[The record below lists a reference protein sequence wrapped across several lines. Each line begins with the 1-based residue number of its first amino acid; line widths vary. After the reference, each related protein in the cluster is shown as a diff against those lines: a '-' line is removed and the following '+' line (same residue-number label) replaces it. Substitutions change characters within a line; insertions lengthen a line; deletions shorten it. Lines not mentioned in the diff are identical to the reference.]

1 MLSLISWNVFTEVL
15 FVSLGIYYMAVAVLY
30 YKAELGALLRGKR
43 PFPASIAMNPIPDT
57 PPGSPGKKEI
67 EEPAPA
73 EFALTERI
81 VVELKGTIKKVMAD
95 EVEKEDLLRSIA
107 HVLRQCPELK
117 NTAYGKAINNFIIRE
132 CGSSYAVHLDED
144 EVIRLWS

>member
-15 FVSLGIYYMAVAVLY
+15 FVSLGIYYMAVAMLY
-30 YKAELGALLRGKR
+30 YKTEIGALLRGKR
-43 PFPASIAMNPIPDT
+43 PSSSPIPPNPVPD
-57 PPGSPGKKEI
+57 PRPGSDGKKQI

-81 VVELKGTIKKVMAD
+81 VVELKATIKKVMAD

-107 HVLRQCPELK
+107 HVLRQYPELK
-117 NTAYGKAINNFIIRE
+117 NTAYGKAIDNFIMRE
-132 CGSSYAVHLDED
+132 CGSGYAIHLDEN